1 MHDNT
6 LTQDNRDKFIQL
18 AKTYKQTIKFYNLE
32 ELCPD
37 KIEELNQI
45 LLSVNQTGTRTVG
58 NLYRLLI
65 HYVIPKD
72 LHKIIFS
79 DSDIIVNLD
88 INKLWKNKVNDVPL
102 AGVPEVDSYVNT
114 SIHAP
119 VKRNIVVKE
128 DYFNAGLLLINLDIW
143 RKEAQ
148 KIIEGIKFVLSN
160 PDFDCADQDML
171 NYCFSK
177 NYLKLPKKFNL
188 LVEIA
193 RIHNDFETDDRICHY
208 VTSSRGKGF
217 GLDTNDAFNKLFP
230 KYFIKTPWFSEDS
243 IGRLYDDA
251 AKY

>member
-1 MHDNT
+1 M
-6 LTQDNRDKFIQL
+6 TQDNCDKFIKL
-18 AKTYKQTIKFYNLE
+18 AKTYKQTIKFYNL
-32 ELCPD
+32 
-37 KIEELNQI
+37 EELNQI

-79 DSDIIVNLD
+79 YSDIIVNLD

-114 SIHAP
+114 GIHAP

-128 DYFNAGLLLINLDIW
+128 NYFNAGLLVINLDIW
-143 RKEAQ
+143 RKES
-148 KIIEGIKFVLSN
+148 K
-160 PDFDCADQDML
+160 
-171 NYCFSK
+171 K
-177 NYLKLPKKFNL
+177 NYLKLPKKFNT
-188 LVEIA
+188 LVQFA

-208 VTSSRGKGF
+208 ITSSRGGGF
-217 GLDTNDAFNKLFP
+217 GLDTNDAFNKLFL